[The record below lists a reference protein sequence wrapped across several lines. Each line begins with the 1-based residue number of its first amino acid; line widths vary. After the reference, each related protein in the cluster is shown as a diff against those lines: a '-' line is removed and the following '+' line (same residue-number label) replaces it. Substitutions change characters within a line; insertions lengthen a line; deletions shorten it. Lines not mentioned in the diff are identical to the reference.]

1 MTLAV
6 KPKQLKILLLSAG
19 VLGLLLRMV
28 LYAAGIDEKG
38 LLVTGHWA
46 ELSLWL
52 LTAAVAAVLFLLLRK
67 LTGPERYQDA
77 YPASAFS
84 AAGSILAG
92 VSIFLSGTPE
102 AANGNLAIAEVVLRF
117 VAAVSLICVGF
128 CRFTGRKPLFLLHG
142 TVCLYLALRMVCQ
155 YRLWSADP
163 QLQNYCF
170 YLGAYV
176 ALMLTCY
183 QLAAF
188 DAGFGSHRSL
198 WACGLS
204 ALYLCTVSLA
214 GSEEPFFLLCCSIWV
229 FTNLSSLKLRR
240 QRKSI
245 QTEEGA

>member
-1 MTLAV
+1 MALTV
-6 KPKQLKILLLSAG
+6 KERNLKYLILSAG
-19 VLGLLLRMV
+19 ILGFVLRAI
-28 LYAAGIDEKG
+28 LYATGVDEKG

-46 ELSLWL
+46 GTGVWL
-52 LTAAVAAVLFLLLRK
+52 LTAAVAAALFLLLRN
-67 LTGPERYQDA
+67 LTGPEQYRDA
-77 YPASAFS
+77 YPASVPS

-92 VSIFLSGTPE
+92 VAFLLCGAPETAVGT
-102 AANGNLAIAEVVLRF
+102 LSIAELVLRI
-117 VAAVSLICVGF
+117 AAVLSLVSVGF

-142 TVCLYLALRMVCQ
+142 AVCLYIALRMVCQ

-176 ALMLTCY
+176 ALMLTAY

-188 DAGFGSHRSL
+188 DAGFGSHRKL

-204 ALYLCTVSLA
+204 SVYLCTVSLA
-214 GSEEPFFLLCCSIWV
+214 GSGEAFFLLCCGIWV

-240 QRKSI
+240 RRTPVM
-245 QTEEGA
+245 TEEGA